1 MAGARQNLTTGLSV
15 ILGATGSGQVALG
28 PDIGP
33 PNWHVTS
40 IITQTNRPGLTPIPK
55 VSLYLDGVAPE
66 NALCV
71 SYDGSF
77 GQANGD
83 QDLTRG
89 QRLIA
94 VWTGGQAGDRATLTV
109 NGERWA

>member
-1 MAGARQNLTTGLSV
+1 MASTRQNLTA
-15 ILGATGSGQVALG
+15 GAGITLDGTGSGQVSLG
-28 PDIGP
+28 PDAGP

-40 IITQTNRPGLTPIPK
+40 IITQTNRPGVAPIPR
-55 VSLYLDGVAPE
+55 VSLYLDSVAPE

-83 QDLTRG
+83 QDLSRG
-89 QRLIA
+89 QHLIA
-94 VWTGGQAGDRATLTV
+94 VWTGGAPGDRATLTA
-109 NGERWA
+109 NGERWS

>member
-1 MAGARQNLTTGLSV
+1 MAGTRQNLTAGQAVTLD
-15 ILGATGSGQVALG
+15 ATGSGLASLG
-28 PDIGP
+28 PDVGP

-55 VSLYLDGVAPE
+55 VSVYLDSVAPE

-83 QDLTRG
+83 QDLSRG
-89 QRLIA
+89 QHLIA
-94 VWTGGQAGDRATLTV
+94 VWTGGQAGDRATLTA